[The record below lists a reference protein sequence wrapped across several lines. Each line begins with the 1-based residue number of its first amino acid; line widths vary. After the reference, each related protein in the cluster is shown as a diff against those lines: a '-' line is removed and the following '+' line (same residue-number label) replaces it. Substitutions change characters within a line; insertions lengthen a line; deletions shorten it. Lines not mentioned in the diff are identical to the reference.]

1 MVREHCVFENV
12 FFLYDR
18 FFLIGL
24 FLSCCFLGGCFCSA
38 WPLCLFRGVVVSGT
52 MTPNNTIMYN
62 IQAVFNLLPN
72 LNVDN
77 LAKAFV
83 EHSNDVHL
91 VIYISS
97 IVRALGCWSL
107 VGCREVY

>member
-38 WPLCLFRGVVVSGT
+38 WPLCLLRVLLFLRHHDTKQHHHVQHPSRVQFVAQFERGQFGQSVCRTQQRRAFGDLHLQHCTCTWLLVVGW
-52 MTPNNTIMYN
+52 
-62 IQAVFNLLPN
+62 L
-72 LNVDN
+72 
-77 LAKAFV
+77 
-83 EHSNDVHL
+83 
-91 VIYISS
+91 
-97 IVRALGCWSL
+97 
-107 VGCREVY
+107 

>member
-18 FFLIGL
+18 FFLIVF

-38 WPLCLFRGVVVSGT
+38 WPLCLLRGVVVSGT

-107 VGCREVY
+107 LGCREVY